1 MQNDTPNTLPR
12 VLAHAAQAFGD
23 ATAVV
28 DGDVRLSFAALQ
40 NEVWRAAASFLDAGV
55 VAGDRVAVW
64 APNSWHWIVTCL
76 GAQTVGASV
85 VPLNTRLK
93 GTEAAYILNKSQSC
107 LLMTQGNFLGTD
119 HAGLLE
125 GLELPHLRR
134 VVQFDHDWQSFMAE
148 GGDFAAAQ
156 RAAAAVAPAH
166 PSDILFTSGTT
177 GHPKGVVATHE
188 QTIRVFRV
196 WAERVGLQAGDRY
209 LIVNPFFHTFG
220 YKAGWLAC
228 LLMGATAYPMAMLD
242 VDTAAALVE
251 HERIT
256 ILPGP
261 PTVFISLLQHKGLR
275 EASWQP
281 LASLRVAV
289 TGAAIVAPDL
299 ITRMRG
305 DLGIDIVLTGYGL
318 TESCG
323 VVTMSQVGDD
333 AETVARS
340 CGRAIPGVELRIA
353 GTNGG
358 EAAAGDAGE
367 VLVRGYN
374 VMAGYFDDAA
384 ATRQAIDNDGWLHTG
399 DIGCLDERGYLRI
412 TDRLKDM
419 YISGGFNCYPAE
431 IERILAGHPDIAQ
444 VAVIGI
450 PDARLG
456 EVGAAF
462 VVPKTGA
469 VVAPDDIV
477 DWARAAMANY
487 KVPRMVTLVAGLPAN
502 ASGKVLKN
510 QLRQGQGL
518 CPLAPLG
525 P

>member
-12 VLAHAAQAFGD
+12 VLAHAAQTFGD
-23 ATAVV
+23 APAVV
-28 DGDVRLSFAALQ
+28 DGDARLSFAALQ
-40 NEVWRAAASFLDAGV
+40 QEVWRAAAAFLEAGV
-55 VAGDRVAVW
+55 VAGDRVALW
-64 APNSWHWIVTCL
+64 APNGWRWIVSCL
-76 GAQTVGASV
+76 GAQTAGAAV

-93 GTEAAYILNKSQSC
+93 GNEAAYILNRSRSC
-107 LLMTQGNFLGTD
+107 LLVTQGDFLGMD

-125 GLELPHLRR
+125 GLALPHLRR
-134 VVQFDHDWQSFMAE
+134 AIRFDRDWPSFLAE
-148 GGDFAAAQ
+148 GGDVAAAQ
-156 RAAAAVAPAH
+156 RSGMAVAPAQS
-166 PSDILFTSGTT
+166 SDILFTSGTT
-177 GHPKGVVATHE
+177 GQPKGVVATHE

-228 LLMGATAYPMAMLD
+228 LLTGATAYPMATLD
-242 VDTAAALVE
+242 VDNAAALVE
-251 HERIT
+251 REHIT
-256 ILPGP
+256 VLPGP
-261 PTVFISLLQHKGLR
+261 PTVFISLLQHAGLR
-275 EASWQP
+275 EAGWQS

-289 TGAAIVAPDL
+289 TGAATVAPDL

-305 DLGIDIVLTGYGL
+305 DLGIDTVLTGYGL

-323 VVTMSQVGDD
+323 VVTMSQADDD

-353 GTNGG
+353 GANG

-374 VMAGYFDDAA
+374 VMAGYFDDDE
-384 ATRQAIDNDGWLHTG
+384 ATRQAIDKNGWLHTG
-399 DIGCLDERGYLRI
+399 DIGCLDQHGYLRI

-431 IERILAGHPDIAQ
+431 IERVLAGHPDVAQ
-444 VAVIGI
+444 VAVIGV

-469 VVAPDDIV
+469 VVEPDDIV
-477 DWARAAMANY
+477 NWARTAMANY
-487 KVPRMVTLVAGLPAN
+487 KVPRAVRLVAALPAN
-502 ASGKVLKN
+502 ASGKVLKD

-518 CPLAPLG
+518 CPWTPLG